1 MTIEPATPPVNVYEG
16 NGQLRVAVPIPG
28 AHGEHTT
35 VVLRPENLQV
45 AAICK
50 YPQED
55 QHYLRRDWQVGAW
68 QLDLDLPRRVD
79 PKQAHA
85 TLNYG
90 VLVVMAPISD
100 SGAGEEQLIVE

>member
-1 MTIEPATPPVNVYEG
+1 MNVYESK
-16 NGQLRVAVPIPG
+16 GQLRVAIPIPG
-28 AHGEHTT
+28 AHGEHTA
-35 VVLRPENLQV
+35 VVVHPDRIQV
-45 AAICK
+45 DALCK

-85 TLNYG
+85 TLHFG

-100 SGAGEEQLIVE
+100 GAFGEERLTVE